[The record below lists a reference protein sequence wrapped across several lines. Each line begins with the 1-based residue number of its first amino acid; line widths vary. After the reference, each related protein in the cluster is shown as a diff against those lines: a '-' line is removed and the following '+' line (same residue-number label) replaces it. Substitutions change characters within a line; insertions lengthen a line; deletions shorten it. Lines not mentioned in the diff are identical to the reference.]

1 MKPKHKLKPT
11 FGRRVMKLVCLLL
24 GLMLGLMVGVTAY
37 FQHQINQG
45 QIQPQEALPTLQKY
59 VAENLSYGE
68 TESDSGLIGGKGSGI
83 VNILLIGQDREEGE
97 ERARSDSM
105 ILCSFNK
112 KTKQLTMTSFL
123 RDLYVKIPGFGS
135 NRINAAYTFGGM
147 ELLDRT
153 IRENFGVYIDANVE
167 VDFAQFAQIVDT
179 LGGVEIELRADE
191 AAHITQKTGIET
203 QEGKQ
208 LLNGEQ
214 ALTYSRIRKLDAD
227 GDFAR
232 TNRQRKVLSA
242 VIDTYEGAG
251 LGEILDTVDV
261 LFPMVNTDI
270 NPLEMVKYVVDLF
283 PVLSGEELVS
293 QRIPADGAY
302 ENRSIDGMSVLV
314 ADLDAARQMLRT
326 TLIGE

>member
-24 GLMLGLMVGVTAY
+24 GLLLGGMVAVTAY

-45 QIQPQEALPTLQKY
+45 RIQPQEALPTLQKY

-68 TESDSGLIGGKGSGI
+68 TERNGDLIGGKGSGI

-112 KTKQLTMTSFL
+112 KSKKLTMTSFL

-167 VDFAQFAQIVDT
+167 VDFTQFAQIVNT
-179 LGGVEIELRADE
+179 LGGVEMELRADE

-214 ALTYSRIRKLDAD
+214 ALTYARIRKLDAD

-232 TNRQRKVLSA
+232 TNRQRKVMTA
-242 VIDTYEGAG
+242 VIGTYKDAG
-251 LGEILDTVDV
+251 LGTVLDTVDA
-261 LFPMVNTDI
+261 LFPMVNTDM
-270 NPLEMVKYVVDLF
+270 NPLEVVKYAVDLF
-283 PVLSGEELVS
+283 PVLSDGELVS

-302 ENRSIDGMSVLV
+302 EDQRIDGMSVLV
-314 ADLDAARQMLRT
+314 ADMDAARELLRT
-326 TLIGE
+326 TLVGE